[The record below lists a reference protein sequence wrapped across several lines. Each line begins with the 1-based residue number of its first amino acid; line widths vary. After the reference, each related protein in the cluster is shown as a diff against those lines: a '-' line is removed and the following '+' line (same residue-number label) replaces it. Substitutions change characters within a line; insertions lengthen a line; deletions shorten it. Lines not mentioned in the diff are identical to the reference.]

1 MAVNVQVVQRH
12 QRQSPAA
19 DKLEAADSNGRELR
33 SMDQRYILALACAV
47 LPGVVWAQD
56 GGAAVGVF
64 EGHADVGTVLHPG
77 AAQYDAARRS
87 YTVSGSGENMWF
99 VSDAFQ
105 FVWKKVSGDVT
116 IAADIAFPSPGGNA
130 HRKAVLMVRQSLDAD
145 SVYADVARH
154 GEGLTS
160 IQFREEKG
168 GTTHEVQSNIS
179 APQRLRLVK
188 QGNYAYM
195 LLAGEGDEPRMAAG
209 SPRIELRDPY
219 YVGIGVCA
227 HDKDAME
234 QAVFTNL
241 ELTSEAPKASR
252 QPVLSSTLETIPVPG
267 GDRRVVYATE
277 GRIEAPNWTRDGAAI
292 VYNSQG
298 HLYRIPASGGR
309 PEAIET
315 GPATRINNDHG
326 ISPDGTMLAISDQ
339 TQDNHQSI
347 IYVLPL
353 AGGTPRR
360 VTAKAPSYFHGWSPD
375 GKTLAFCGQ
384 RDGEFDIYTIPAE
397 GGEETRLTTAPGL
410 DDGPEYSPGGEYIYF
425 NSERTGTMQIWRM
438 KPDGTDQKQVTN
450 DEYNNWFAH
459 PSPDGKQ
466 LVFLSYEKDVKG
478 HPENKDVMLRLITL
492 ADGKI
497 TVLARLFGGQGTI
510 NTPSWSPDGRR
521 LAFVSYQ
528 LQ

>member
-1 MAVNVQVVQRH
+1 MALV
-12 QRQSPAA
+12 
-19 DKLEAADSNGRELR
+19 
-33 SMDQRYILALACAV
+33 CAV
-47 LPGVVWAQD
+47 IPGVAWAQD
-56 GGAAVGVF
+56 AGAVVGVF
-64 EGHADVGTVLHPG
+64 EGHADVGSVLHPG
-77 AAQYDAARRS
+77 AANYDASQGS
-87 YTVSGSGENMWF
+87 YAVSGSGENMWF
-99 VSDAFQ
+99 TSDAFQ

-116 IAADIAFPSPGGNA
+116 IAADIAFPSAGGNA

-160 IQFREEKG
+160 IQFREAKG

-195 LLAGEGDEPRMAAG
+195 LLAGEGSELRMAAG
-209 SPRIELRDPY
+209 SPHIELKDPY
-219 YVGIGVCA
+219 YVGIGVCS
-227 HDKDAME
+227 HDKDAVE
-234 QAVFTNL
+234 KAVFSNL
-241 ELTSEAPKASR
+241 ELENKAAEAGRK
-252 QPVLSSTLETIPVPG
+252 PVLYSTLETIPVSG

-277 GRIEAPNWTRDGAAI
+277 GRIEAPNWTKDGASI
-292 VYNSQG
+292 IYNSQG
-298 HLYRIPASGGR
+298 RLYRIPSTGGR
-309 PEAIET
+309 PEAIDT
-315 GPATRINNDHG
+315 GLATRNNNDHG

-339 TQDNHQSI
+339 SQGNHQSL
-347 IYVLPL
+347 IYVVPL

-360 VTAKAPSYFHGWSPD
+360 VTQKSPSYFHGWSPD

-410 DDGPEYSPGGEYIYF
+410 DDGPEYSPGGDSIYF

-438 KPDGTDQKQVTN
+438 KPDGSGQEQVTN

-459 PSPDGKQ
+459 PSPDGKR
-466 LVFLSYEKDVKG
+466 LVFLSFEKDVKG
-478 HPENKDVMLRLITL
+478 HPENKDVMLRLMTL

-497 TVLARLFGGQGTI
+497 TILARLFGGQGTI

-528 LQ
+528 LR

>member
-1 MAVNVQVVQRH
+1 
-12 QRQSPAA
+12 
-19 DKLEAADSNGRELR
+19 
-33 SMDQRYILALACAV
+33 MDQRCILALVCVMFA
-47 LPGVVWAQD
+47 GVRAQD
-56 GGAAVGVF
+56 AGGPVGLF
-64 EGHADVGTVLHPG
+64 EGHADVGSVLHPG
-77 AAQYDAARRS
+77 AANYDAAQRS

-99 VSDAFQ
+99 ASDAFH

-116 IAADIAFPSPGGNA
+116 ITADIAFPAAGGNA
-130 HRKAVLMVRQSLDAD
+130 HRKAVLMVRQSLDTD

-160 IQFREEKG
+160 IQFREAKG
-168 GTTHEVQSNIS
+168 GATHEVQSNIS

-195 LLAGEGDEPRMAAG
+195 LLAGEGAELRMAAG

-227 HDKDAME
+227 HDKDAVE
-234 QAVFTNL
+234 KAVFSNL
-241 ELTSEAPKASR
+241 EIENKAAEAGRK
-252 QPVLSSTLETIPVPG
+252 PVLYSTLETIPVPG

-292 VYNSQG
+292 LYNSQG
-298 HLYRIPASGGR
+298 RLYRIPTTGGR
-309 PEAIET
+309 PEAIDT
-315 GPATRINNDHG
+315 SLATRNNNDHG

-339 TQDNHQSI
+339 SQGDHQSL
-347 IYVLPL
+347 IYVVPL

-360 VTAKAPSYFHGWSPD
+360 VTQKSPSYFHGWSPD

-384 RDGEFDIYTIPAE
+384 RNGEFDIYTIPAE

-410 DDGPEYSPGGEYIYF
+410 DDGPEYSPGGDSIYF

-438 KPDGTDQKQVTN
+438 KPDGSGQEQVTN

-459 PSPDGKQ
+459 PSPDGKR

-478 HPENKDVMLRLITL
+478 HPENKDVMLRLMTL

-497 TVLARLFGGQGTI
+497 SVLARLFGGQGTI

>member
-1 MAVNVQVVQRH
+1 MQVRRTGDGRNTLDPQDASSVRLIRLWANALVSQPERFIQYAKLGAEGTWQNYLDLRHVRQQNNDLHQIVDRLRLEQAALLEDARQGQRL
-12 QRQSPAA
+12 Q
-19 DKLEAADSNGRELR
+19 ELLGFQ
-33 SMDQRYILALACAV
+33 QRYIYS
-47 LPGVVWAQD
+47 
-56 GGAAVGVF
+56 
-64 EGHADVGTVLHPG
+64 TV
-77 AAQYDAARRS
+77 AAQAIGS
-87 YTVSGSGENMWF
+87 SGSDQSRVFYLDKGSADGLDRDMA
-99 VSDAFQ
+99 VITADGI
-105 FVWKKVSGDVT
+105 VGKVREV
-116 IAADIAFPSPGGNA
+116 FP
-130 HRKAVLMVRQSLDAD
+130 H
-145 SVYADVARH
+145 
-154 GEGLTS
+154 
-160 IQFREEKG
+160 
-168 GTTHEVQSNIS
+168 S
-179 APQRLRLVK
+179 AQV
-188 QGNYAYM
+188 
-195 LLAGEGDEPRMAAG
+195 
-209 SPRIELRDPY
+209 
-219 YVGIGVCA
+219 
-227 HDKDAME
+227 
-234 QAVFTNL
+234 
-241 ELTSEAPKASR
+241 
-252 QPVLSSTLETIPVPG
+252 
-267 GDRRVVYATE
+267 
-277 GRIEAPNWTRDGAAI
+277 
-292 VYNSQG
+292 
-298 HLYRIPASGGR
+298 
-309 PEAIET
+309 
-315 GPATRINNDHG
+315 
-326 ISPDGTMLAISDQ
+326 LAISDQ

>member
-1 MAVNVQVVQRH
+1 
-12 QRQSPAA
+12 
-19 DKLEAADSNGRELR
+19 
-33 SMDQRYILALACAV
+33 
-47 LPGVVWAQD
+47 
-56 GGAAVGVF
+56 
-64 EGHADVGTVLHPG
+64 
-77 AAQYDAARRS
+77 
-87 YTVSGSGENMWF
+87 MWF
-99 VSDAFQ
+99 VSDAFH
-105 FVWKKVSGDVT
+105 FVWRKVSGDVM
-116 IAADIAFPSPGGNA
+116 IAADIAFPAAQGNA

-188 QGNYAYM
+188 RGNYAYM
-195 LLAGEGDEPRMAAG
+195 LLAGEGEEPRMAAG

-227 HDKDAME
+227 HDKDAVE
-234 QAVFTNL
+234 QAVFSNL
-241 ELTSEAPKASR
+241 ELNHNASQTPR
-252 QPVLSSTLETIPVPG
+252 QPVLSSTLETIPVPN
-267 GDRRVVYATE
+267 GDRRVVYASE

-298 HLYRIPASGGR
+298 HLYRIPATGGR

-315 GPATRINNDHG
+315 GIATRINNDHG

-339 TQDNHQSI
+339 TQDNHQSV

-360 VTAKAPSYFHGWSPD
+360 VTAKAPSYF
-375 GKTLAFCGQ
+375 
-384 RDGEFDIYTIPAE
+384 
-397 GGEETRLTTAPGL
+397 L

-438 KPDGTDQKQVTN
+438 KPDGTDQEQVTN

-459 PSPDGKQ
+459 PSPDGKR

-478 HPENKDVMLRLITL
+478 HPENKDVMLRLMTL

>member
-1 MAVNVQVVQRH
+1 
-12 QRQSPAA
+12 
-19 DKLEAADSNGRELR
+19 
-33 SMDQRYILALACAV
+33 MDQRYILALVCAV

-179 APQRLRLVK
+179 APERLRLVK

-209 SPRIELRDPY
+209 SPRFELRDPY

-298 HLYRIPASGGR
+298 HLYRIPSAGGQ
-309 PEAIET
+309 PQKIDT
-315 GPATRINNDHG
+315 GSATRINNDHG
-326 ISPDGTMLAISDQ
+326 LSPDQKWMAISDQ
-339 TQDNHQSI
+339 TQADHLST
-347 IYVLPL
+347 IYIVPI
-353 AGGTPRR
+353 GGGAPHR
-360 VTAKAPSYFHGWSPD
+360 VTRNSPSYWHGWSPD
-375 GKTLAFCGQ
+375 GKTLAFTGQ
-384 RDGEFDIYTIPAE
+384 RNGDFDIYTIPAA
-397 GGEETRLTTAPGL
+397 GGDETRLTTAKGL
-410 DDGPEYSPGGEYIYF
+410 DDGPEYSPDGKHIYF
-425 NSERTGTMQIWRM
+425 NSERTGHMQIWRM
-438 KPDGTDQKQVTN
+438 LADGSAQEQITS
-450 DEYNNWFAH
+450 DEFNNWFPH
-459 PSPDGKQ
+459 ISPDGKWMA
-466 LVFLSYEKDVKG
+466 FLSYGNEVTG
-478 HPENKDVMLRLITL
+478 HPANKDVQIRLMAL
-492 ADGKI
+492 VDRKI
-497 TVLARLFGGQGTI
+497 SVLAKLFGGQGTI
-510 NTPSWSPDGRR
+510 NVPSWSPDSQKV
-521 LAFVSYQ
+521 AFVSYQ
-528 LQ
+528 LLPAEETAK